1 MTDRTADR
9 IARALERIA
18 DLMTLLTVEPT
29 PQPAMD
35 SEELPCLH
43 LDEQRMPLGS
53 TNGWMCLACQ
63 HLQEPT

>member
-29 PQPAMD
+29 PQPAME
-35 SEELPCLH
+35 SEELPCPH
-43 LDEQRMPLGS
+43 LERMALGS
-53 TNGWMCLACQ
+53 TNGWVCMTCQ
-63 HLQEPT
+63 HLTHPS

>member
-29 PQPAMD
+29 PLPAME
-35 SEELPCLH
+35 SEELPCSH
-43 LDEQRMPLGS
+43 PKEQRMPLGS
-53 TNGWMCLACQ
+53 TNGWICLLCQ
-63 HLQEPT
+63 LQQLPT

>member
-29 PQPAMD
+29 PQPAME
-35 SEELPCLH
+35 SEELPCPH
-43 LDEQRMPLGS
+43 LERMALGS
-53 TNGWMCLACQ
+53 TNGWVCMTCQ
-63 HLQEPT
+63 YLENPS